1 MKTTYHAEVTARIC
15 ALFGAEPFGFH
26 VAIAELLSIDDRD
39 DEGVWGALR
48 ALRPDAWRVIDCSGF
63 RILQVFE
70 VVDTHGITARVETR
84 YGRLADLILLCTE
97 PRCRFVMTVVHAGR
111 IIHIC
116 DQEMVDWTLDRPKV
130 QLNESC
136 HADLAP
142 FLGPR

>member
-1 MKTTYHAEVTARIC
+1 MSKRVQKPKPTKGYGYV
-15 ALFGAEPFGFH
+15 
-26 VAIAELLSIDDRD
+26 
-39 DEGVWGALR
+39 GVWSDNSVGWWMPAFLSQS
-48 ALRPDAWRVIDCSGF
+48 DK
-63 RILQVFE
+63 
-70 VVDTHGITARVETR
+70 
-84 YGRLADLILLCTE
+84 